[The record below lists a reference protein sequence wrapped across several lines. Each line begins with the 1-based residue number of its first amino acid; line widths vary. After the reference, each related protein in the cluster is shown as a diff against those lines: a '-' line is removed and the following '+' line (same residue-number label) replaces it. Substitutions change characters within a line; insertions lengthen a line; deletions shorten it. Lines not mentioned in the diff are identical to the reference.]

1 MDQVLRHHHQPQS
14 QTPLIAYEL
23 WLLVAVKGAPDEE
36 RDNIIAITSG
46 GTPSYQHVCV
56 HALLPTV
63 KGTAPPSQTSL
74 IPAQDWACVSSMW
87 WPVSTSTSPAEAM
100 CTLCGA
106 LL

>member
-1 MDQVLRHHHQPQS
+1 MH
-14 QTPLIAYEL
+14 
-23 WLLVAVKGAPDEE
+23 EE

-74 IPAQDWACVSSMW
+74 IPA
-87 WPVSTSTSPAEAM
+87 
-100 CTLCGA
+100 
-106 LL
+106 